1 MAQALNGQLRDFSL
15 PDVLQFILQQ
25 RKSGR
30 LTLTFHHQKAEVGI
44 SRGNVSH
51 VDIDGR
57 NVETVLRDWLL
68 SSGRMSQED
77 LAGVESVSRSMDRSI
92 LETLVAKKF
101 ISAEERAEWIQIV
114 AEDLICDL
122 FQWQEGAYE
131 FNTDLPASAMRGVG
145 INLSTEMITMEG
157 MRRLDEWPRLRD
169 RLGSPGVQ
177 VSLAQAPTSYADL
190 GPEALILRQLEQASA
205 PVTLDD
211 LEHRVPFGKFRLYDT
226 IVAYA
231 DEGYLTLRQDGK
243 TFDSKLPLRTDAE
256 PNKSSSTALLLA
268 MGAGMMVLALVVNW
282 MISAAIGHLA
292 MVPERGFI
300 GAETRFE
307 AIKLH
312 NAVQR
317 FRYLTG
323 DWPNSLDKL
332 QSGTSVTRGERNSSM
347 GVEYGY
353 GNWGTGYEIW
363 LRERSSES
371 RKANP

>member
-44 SRGNVSH
+44 SRGNISH

-57 NVETVLRDWLL
+57 NVETVIRDWLM
-68 SSGRMSQED
+68 SCGRMSPDE
-77 LAGVESVSRSMDRSI
+77 LSGVESVSRSMDRSI

-101 ISAEERAEWIQIV
+101 ISAEERADWIQIV

-122 FQWQEGAYE
+122 FQWSEGAYE

-177 VSLAQAPTSYADL
+177 VSLAQPPPSLAEL
-190 GPEALILRQLEQASA
+190 GPEGLILQQLQMSSSA
-205 PVTLDD
+205 VTLDE
-211 LEHRVPFGKFRLYDT
+211 LEKRVPFGRFRLFDT

-231 DEGYLTLRQDGK
+231 DEGYVTLRQDGK
-243 TFDSKLPLRTDAE
+243 TFDSHVPISLDGETG
-256 PNKSSSTALLLA
+256 KSSSTAILLA
-268 MGAGMMVLALVVNW
+268 MGASLMLVALLVNW
-282 MISAAIGHLA
+282 MLSAAIGHLA
-292 MVPERGFI
+292 SVSERGFI
-300 GAETRFE
+300 GAESRFE
-307 AIKLH
+307 GTKLH
-312 NAVQR
+312 TAVERYR
-317 FRYLTG
+317 FQTG
-323 DWPNSLDKL
+323 EWPTSLDKL
-332 QSGTSVTRGERNSSM
+332 QSGFPITRGERYSTL

-353 GNWGTGYEIW
+353 RARGAGYEIW
-363 LRERSSES
+363 LREESSEP
-371 RKANP
+371 RKTNP

>member
-30 LTLTFHHQKAEVGI
+30 LTLTYHHQKAEVGI
-44 SRGNVSH
+44 SRGNISH

-57 NVETVLRDWLL
+57 NVETVIRDWLL
-68 SSGRMSQED
+68 ACGRMTPEE
-77 LAGVESVSRSMDRSI
+77 LTGVESVSRSMERSI

-101 ISAEERAEWIQIV
+101 VSADERAEWVQVV
-114 AEDLICDL
+114 AEDLVCDL

-131 FNTDLPASAMRGVG
+131 FNTDVPANSMRGVG

-177 VSLAQAPTSYADL
+177 VSLAHPPPSASEL
-190 GPEALILRQLEQASA
+190 GPEALILRQLELASA
-205 PVTLDD
+205 PLTLDE
-211 LEHRVPFGKFRLYDT
+211 LEKRVPFGLFRLYDT

-243 TFDSKLPLRTDAE
+243 TFDSHIRMVLDSE
-256 PNKSSSTALLLA
+256 PVKASSTAALLA
-268 MGAGMMVLALVVNW
+268 MGGIAMVVALLINW
-282 MISAAIGHLA
+282 MTTAAIGHLA
-292 MVPERGFI
+292 TVPERGFI
-300 GAETRFE
+300 GAESRFE
-307 AIKLH
+307 GMKLH
-312 NAVQR
+312 TAIQR
-317 FRYLTG
+317 ARFQTG
-323 DWPNSLDKL
+323 EWPSSLDKL
-332 QSGTSVTRGERNSSM
+332 ESSYPISRSERNSTL

-353 GNWGTGYEIW
+353 RSRGTSYEIW
-363 LRERSSES
+363 LRDESSEP
-371 RKANP
+371 RKTRP

>member
-44 SRGNVSH
+44 SRGNISH

-57 NVETVLRDWLL
+57 NVETVIRDWLMAC
-68 SSGRMSQED
+68 GRMTPDE
-77 LAGVESVSRSMDRSI
+77 LTGVESVSRSMERSI

-101 ISAEERAEWIQIV
+101 VTAEERAEWVQVV

-131 FNTDLPASAMRGVG
+131 FNTDVPANAMRGVG

-177 VSLAQAPTSYADL
+177 VSLAHPPPSTSEL
-190 GPEALILRQLEQASA
+190 GPEALILRQLELASA
-205 PVTLDD
+205 PLTLDE
-211 LEHRVPFGKFRLYDT
+211 LEKRVPFGQFRLYDT

-243 TFDSKLPLRTDAE
+243 TFDSHVRVSVDAE
-256 PNKSSSTALLLA
+256 PVKASSTAALLA
-268 MGAGMMVLALVVNW
+268 MGGIAMVVALLVNW
-282 MISAAIGHLA
+282 MTTAAIGHLA
-292 MVPERGFI
+292 SVPDRGFI
-300 GAETRFE
+300 GAESRFE
-307 AIKLH
+307 GIKLH
-312 NAVQR
+312 TAIQR
-317 FRYLTG
+317 TRFQTG
-323 DWPNSLDKL
+323 EWPSSLDKL
-332 QSGTSVTRGERNSSM
+332 EPSYPISRSERNSTL

-353 GNWGTGYEIW
+353 RSRGTGYEIW
-363 LRERSSES
+363 LRDESSEP
-371 RKANP
+371 RKSKP

>member
-30 LTLTFHHQKAEVGI
+30 LTLTYHHEKAEVGI
-44 SRGNVSH
+44 SRGNISH

-57 NVETVLRDWLL
+57 NVETVIRDWLL
-68 SSGRMSQED
+68 SCGRMTPEE
-77 LAGVESVSRSMDRSI
+77 LTGVESVSRSMDRSI

-101 ISAEERAEWIQIV
+101 ITAEERADWIQIV

-131 FNTDLPASAMRGVG
+131 FNTDVPSSTIRGVG

-177 VSLAQAPTSYADL
+177 VSLAQLPQSLAEL
-190 GPEALILRQLEQASA
+190 GPESLILRQLEQNSSA
-205 PVTLDD
+205 ITLDE
-211 LEHRVPFGKFRLYDT
+211 LERRVPFGKFRLYDT

-231 DEGYLTLRQDGK
+231 DDGYVTLRQDGK
-243 TFDSKLPLRTDAE
+243 TFDSHVPISLEADA
-256 PNKSSSTALLLA
+256 PRSSSTVALLA
-268 MGAGMMVLALVVNW
+268 MGAGLMVAALLVNW
-282 MISAAIGHLA
+282 MMTAAIGHLA
-292 MVPERGFI
+292 SVPERGFI
-300 GAETRFE
+300 GAESRFE
-307 AIKLH
+307 SIKLH
-312 NAVQR
+312 TAIQR
-317 FRYLTG
+317 YRFETG
-323 DWPNSLDKL
+323 EWPTGLDKL
-332 QSGTSVTRGERNSSM
+332 RTSVPLTRGERNSTL

-353 GNWGTGYEIW
+353 RARGSRYDIW
-363 LRERSSES
+363 LREESSEP
-371 RKANP
+371 RNKQP